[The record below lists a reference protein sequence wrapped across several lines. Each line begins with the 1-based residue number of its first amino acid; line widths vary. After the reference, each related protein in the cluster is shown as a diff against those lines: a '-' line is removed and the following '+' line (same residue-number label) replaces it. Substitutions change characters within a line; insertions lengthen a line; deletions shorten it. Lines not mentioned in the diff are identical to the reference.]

1 MRKRI
6 FTWLGKEFIEL
17 SGEAK
22 AAANATIEAQ
32 ELFQRIDQELK
43 AHGLSLDNTV
53 RSRLWGRDRQ
63 SRDLGSTERVKIL
76 SGKARSAS
84 SSYIAPGHFDSS
96 AKVALDLLAMRPSQ
110 TTAAKRIVEYDPPIA
125 PIRFLVY
132 DSVVVLSGVTTVL
145 PTLAEQ
151 FDNIF
156 PRIAGSLEGRGQL
169 LGKSRARLV
178 LSASQPDFGKLENA
192 LCASCNGENST
203 AGILFRRRLFL
214 RGQVLRGRSHGHGVR
229 IMATEKFKVAILDD
243 FEKLADTVPAY
254 KELQARADVTLLRK
268 RLDGSEN
275 IVAALRE
282 FDAVLLMR
290 ERTFFSDKEYSQ
302 LPNLKLISQTG
313 RTSKHLD
320 LANATRR
327 GIAVTGTAA
336 DNGVSTTE
344 LTVALILALLRKIP
358 QVNARMREEAWP
370 AIAGNTLEGKT
381 IGVFGFGRIGSEVAR
396 VMKAFPNTRVLAYSR
411 TLTAGARGG
420 SRRRIACRWKLY
432 GGNRTSSRCISIQP
446 RKPAAASAQKN
457 SP

>member
-96 AKVALDLLAMRPSQ
+96 AKVALDLMAMRPSQ
-110 TTAAKRIVEYDPPIA
+110 TSAAKRIVEYEPAIA

-156 PRIAGSLEGRGQL
+156 PRIAGSLKDAGSSWE
-169 LGKSRARLV
+169 KAARVSFYLHR
-178 LSASQPDFGKLENA
+178 SQTLENLKTLFA
-192 LCASCNGENST
+192 RHVT
-203 AGILFRRRLFL
+203 A
-214 RGQVLRGRSHGHGVR
+214 
-229 IMATEKFKVAILDD
+229 
-243 FEKLADTVPAY
+243 
-254 KELQARADVTLLRK
+254 
-268 RLDGSEN
+268 
-275 IVAALRE
+275 
-282 FDAVLLMR
+282 
-290 ERTFFSDKEYSQ
+290 
-302 LPNLKLISQTG
+302 
-313 RTSKHLD
+313 
-320 LANATRR
+320 
-327 GIAVTGTAA
+327 
-336 DNGVSTTE
+336 
-344 LTVALILALLRKIP
+344 KIP
-358 QVNARMREEAWP
+358 QMEYCFVD
-370 AIAGNTLEGKT
+370 GYSSEGK
-381 IGVFGFGRIGSEVAR
+381 FCEVE
-396 VMKAFPNTRVLAYSR
+396 V
-411 TLTAGARGG
+411 TATA
-420 SRRRIACRWKLY
+420 
-432 GGNRTSSRCISIQP
+432 
-446 RKPAAASAQKN
+446 
-457 SP
+457 